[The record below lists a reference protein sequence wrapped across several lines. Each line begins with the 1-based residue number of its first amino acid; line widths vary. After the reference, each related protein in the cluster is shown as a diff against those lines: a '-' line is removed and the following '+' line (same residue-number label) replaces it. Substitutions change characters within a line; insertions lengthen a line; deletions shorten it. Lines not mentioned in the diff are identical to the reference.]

1 MNGGDY
7 MTLDGAKLLFL
18 ENNISF
24 EQQEYANEKEYW
36 NHIMLFPYTK
46 NAKSCKVIAMVIKSN
61 NSNKDLELQFNETN
75 GVFSFEE
82 LRFGDYCYEEFDVPE
97 EMLAEDLIT
106 HITEVMEGNVAVI
119 VANDLKKKSWLSDA
133 CFDLEDDDDV
143 FGVQGFQNAIE
154 NIEKPISFWNK
165 IFKSK
170 KQYEI
175 YDWNTYKCI
184 VK

>member
-1 MNGGDY
+1 MN
-7 MTLDGAKLLFL
+7 LNEVKSLLSK
-18 ENNISF
+18 NSIPF
-24 EQQEYANEKEYW
+24 EIHEYENEKEYW
-36 NHIMLFPYTK
+36 QHVMMFPYTK
-46 NAKSCKVIAMVIKSN
+46 NAKFCKVKVLVIKSN
-61 NSNKDLELQFNETN
+61 NSNKNLELQFNIIDDE
-75 GVFSFEE
+75 FYFDD

-106 HITEVMEGNVAVI
+106 HINEVVEGSVAVI
-119 VANDLKKKSWLSDA
+119 VANDLKKKRWLADA
-133 CFDLEDDDDV
+133 CFDLQDDDDV
-143 FGVQGFQNAIE
+143 FGKQGFRNAIV
-154 NIEKPISFWNK
+154 NIEKPNGFWNK